1 MDLSTNSKLPTEIV
15 WHIIDEVALLD
26 HIDLRTLKACSQT
39 CKDFLHQSQRYIFRS
54 IRFGPNRNVGKIES
68 LHRTITSTPALSNYI
83 RIFQISDNSKD
94 NAILFDPLLP
104 DLLSKLQCITTLE
117 LALFGFHHS
126 QGGTLST
133 WIGFSSS
140 LQEAV
145 IKTLVSPSLEF
156 FQIDGIKE
164 LPQIVAECITF
175 IPVVRLRMI
184 TFQV

>member
-83 RIFQISDNSKD
+83 R
-94 NAILFDPLLP
+94 
-104 DLLSKLQCITTLE
+104 
-117 LALFGFHHS
+117 
-126 QGGTLST
+126 GTLST